1 MADRRGFTY
10 RGRHFGYW
18 ASATSGSTTP
28 PGIAP
33 ATISSPH
40 WFAEVD
46 GREYQLFEVSGSDV
60 GTRRQRVHLA
70 RRIVN
75 AVREQEPAAGR

>member
-1 MADRRGFTY
+1 VADRKGFTY

-18 ASATSGSTTP
+18 ASASSGSTTP

-33 ATISSPH
+33 ARAASPH

-46 GREYQLFEVSGSDV
+46 GREYRLFEVSGNDL
-60 GTRRQRVHLA
+60 GNRTRRVRLA

-75 AVREQEPAAGR
+75 AVREQEPAADR